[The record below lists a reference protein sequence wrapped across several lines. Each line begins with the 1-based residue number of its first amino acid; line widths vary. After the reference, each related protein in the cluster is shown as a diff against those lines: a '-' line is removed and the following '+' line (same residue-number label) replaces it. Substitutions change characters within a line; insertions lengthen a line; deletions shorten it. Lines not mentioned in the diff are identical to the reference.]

1 MKNNRRVRDAVIL
14 SLTLFLAACGEKSKE
29 SVVAKLDE
37 KVEAMD
43 GYKAKA
49 EMKMST
55 GQEEQKY
62 EIDIWYK
69 QKDFYRVSLAND
81 QDEKESQIIIKDE
94 DGVFVLTPALSK
106 SFKFQTD
113 WPDKDRKSTR

>member
-1 MKNNRRVRDAVIL
+1 MFMKKNLGVLVAVIL
-14 SLTLFLAACGEKSKE
+14 TLTLFLAACGEKSQE

-37 KVEAMD
+37 KLEALD

-55 GQEEQKY
+55 GQEKQKY
-62 EIDIWYK
+62 DIDIWYK

-81 QDEKESQIIIKDE
+81 QDEKGSQIILKNEEGGCDVEPGPIKR
-94 DGVFVLTPALSK
+94 S
-106 SFKFQTD
+106 
-113 WPDKDRKSTR
+113 